1 MATHTRL
8 GAAAATSAQVD
19 RLIQINATT
28 ARLQQ
33 KGCKATARMPSRFP
47 YHPEETE
54 YVGP

>member
-19 RLIQINATT
+19 RLIQINATA

-33 KGCKATARMPSRFP
+33 KGGKATARMPSRFP